1 MMPQRQYE
9 FVPQETDP
17 RIAAERHWED
27 MRNELNVTRD
37 ALEDSQ
43 AAEKTLSALVDMLRQ
58 EIADTKF
65 AYSAAQTSLT
75 TMQTKLKAA
84 GMLIL
89 DALKDSGEPEP
100 PKRLRLQDLPPSPPR
115 QPPIQPRSP
124 PIEPADD
131 DEGVADIISRL
142 PPRLPTNR
150 F

>member
-37 ALEDSQ
+37 ALEHADAQ
-43 AAEKTLSALVDMLRQ
+43 CVTQSALIDMLRQ
-58 EIADTKF
+58 EVADTKF
-65 AYSAAQTSLT
+65 AYSVAQTSLT

-89 DALKDSGEPEP
+89 DALKDSGEPET
-100 PKRLRLQDLPPSPPR
+100 PKRRRLQDLPPA
-115 QPPIQPRSP
+115 QPFPVHPVS
-124 PIEPADD
+124 PIEPED
-131 DEGVADIISRL
+131 DESAADIVSRL

-150 F
+150 FP